1 MKRIFYQSM
10 LLLLMALFV
19 YADSHAQAGI
29 TASPS
34 RLYFNNTAAGSKS
47 QKIIVTN
54 PSNKPLE
61 IGVSISDWDYDSLGN
76 NRIYDAGK
84 LKTSAAKSINVLPGS
99 YFTLL
104 PNETKELTVQFKP
117 AASKAPYQTGMIF
130 FTQLN
135 PGTAEKSN
143 GAALK
148 VTVRIGV
155 KVYYSANGESTDA
168 AIEIKDLKDIG
179 TGADKKLQ
187 LTLQNSS
194 SSWVNGKCK
203 WEVLNTANGS
213 KTALPEQEFYTL
225 PGDKRILRLP
235 VPNTLPKGKYTATA
249 VLTYGKNKDVKVA
262 ELEFEL

>member
-1 MKRIFYQSM
+1 MKRTFFN
-10 LLLLMALFV
+10 LFALIILTVLANATAF
-19 YADSHAQAGI
+19 AQAGI

-34 RLYFNNTAAGSKS
+34 RLFFNNTAAGSKS
-47 QKIIVTN
+47 QKIVVTN
-54 PSNKPLE
+54 PSDKPLE
-61 IGVSISDWDYDSLGN
+61 IGVSISDWDYDSVGN
-76 NRIYDAGK
+76 NRIYDPGK
-84 LKTSAAKSINVLPGS
+84 LKTTAAKSINVLPGS

-104 PNETKELTVQFKP
+104 PNETKELTIQFKP
-117 AASKAPYQTGMIF
+117 TTMKAAYQTGMIF

-155 KVYYSANGESTDA
+155 KVYYSPKGDNDVTR
-168 AIEIKDLKDIG
+168 IEIKDLKDIG
-179 TGADKKLQ
+179 AGAEKKLQ
-187 LTLQNSS
+187 LTLQNGGG
-194 SSWVNGKCK
+194 SWVNGKCK
-203 WEVLNTANGS
+203 WEVLNTASGT

-235 VPNTLPKGKYTATA
+235 LPGTLPKGKYTATA